1 VMATVLQ
8 AYQFALD
15 PVPRTQG
22 SLASHTGAALFAYNW
37 GLELVK
43 SRLDQRR
50 ADHDVEVPWT
60 LPELR
65 REWNRVKHQVAPWW
79 QHNSKEA
86 YNSGL
91 DALARA
97 LRNWSDSR
105 NRRRNG
111 RPMGFPRRK
120 KKRRARAACRF
131 TTGAIRVLPDRK
143 HVQLPR
149 IGVVKTHEST
159 GSWREGWSGA
169 PPGSWP
175 PPSPVGLTAG
185 TSPSPSKSN
194 GRSRPATASR
204 VRSGWTSGSGT
215 WQCSPLAR

>member
-1 VMATVLQ
+1 MAVTAGLYRRRYDEHPKCPEAAVMATVLQ

-43 SRLDQRR
+43 SCLDQRR

-86 YNSGL
+86 
-91 DALARA
+91 
-97 LRNWSDSR
+97 
-105 NRRRNG
+105 
-111 RPMGFPRRK
+111 
-120 KKRRARAACRF
+120 
-131 TTGAIRVLPDRK
+131 TTAVW
-143 HVQLPR
+143 
-149 IGVVKTHEST
+149 T
-159 GSWREGWSGA
+159 
-169 PPGSWP
+169 
-175 PPSPVGLTAG
+175 
-185 TSPSPSKSN
+185 
-194 GRSRPATASR
+194 RSR
-204 VRSGWTSGSGT
+204 GH
-215 WQCSPLAR
+215 